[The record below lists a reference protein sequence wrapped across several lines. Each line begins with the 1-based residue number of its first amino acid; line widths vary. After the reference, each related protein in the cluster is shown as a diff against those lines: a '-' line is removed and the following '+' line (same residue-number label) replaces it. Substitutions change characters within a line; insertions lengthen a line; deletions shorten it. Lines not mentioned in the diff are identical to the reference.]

1 MATICIHYIFFPSLQ
16 SNSIKN
22 YSLSL
27 NVESDKFFLTLS
39 SWVSFTIGVV
49 VVIGV
54 IGVVIVVDATAMK
67 TDGLE
72 KFPMNSHLLH
82 LQRRIHD

>member
-1 MATICIHYIFFPSLQ
+1 
-16 SNSIKN
+16 
-22 YSLSL
+22 
-27 NVESDKFFLTLS
+27 
-39 SWVSFTIGVV
+39 
-49 VVIGV
+49 
-54 IGVVIVVDATAMK
+54 MK